1 MPSQSFMPCR
11 GIDNIS
17 EDAAMVQ
24 GGKEPFVF
32 MRDVVNANVTPAGKI
47 DMIASGGKVS
57 GKPYKNLWQSPL
69 HKDVFAMYVN
79 DWVKV
84 MVDDNSWSHEVLA
97 TIGRSDVYHTVL
109 NNLVVVA
116 GKHGLYTYDGQTCQ
130 PLTIATP
137 PAPITNDNVENTKP
151 SSRSVA
157 ISWLRGSME
166 SSLSDYVS
174 AGESANIVL
183 PMVFDPTVTGVNIYT
198 TTIGGTDMQLA
209 GTMDRAATN
218 FAITADHK
226 LGMAAQFT
234 HLSPMPTGKY
244 LCYWRGRL
252 ITATANVIR
261 FSEPLAYHLHDE
273 RHGFIQTSQRITF
286 IQPVDNGLWVGQ
298 VDHVLFIEGSN
309 PDDMSVSIKSAQ
321 PPVPNS
327 AIQTN
332 SNDIGDAAEGGG
344 LVTMW
349 LARNGYVAG
358 NSMGQIIEYQA
369 GRIDNIN
376 GQDSTTVRLA
386 RRLVT
391 AVS

>member
-1 MPSQSFMPCR
+1 MANQSFMPCR
-11 GIDNIS
+11 GIDNTS
-17 EDAAMVQ
+17 EDGAMVQ
-24 GGKEPFVF
+24 GGREPYVYV
-32 MRDVVNANVTPAGKI
+32 RDAVNVNVTPAGKI
-47 DMIASGGKVS
+47 DMIASGGKVTDS
-57 GKPYKNLWQSPL
+57 VYKNLWQSPL

-84 MVDDNSWSHEVLA
+84 NPNSWSHEVLA
-97 TIGRSDVYHTVL
+97 TIGSSDVYHAVL
-109 NNLVVVA
+109 NNMVVVA

-130 PLTIATP
+130 PLTIDTP
-137 PAPITNDNVENTKP
+137 PAPIAMGDIDKTQQT
-151 SSRSVA
+151 RSIA
-157 ISWLRGSME
+157 ISWVRGSTE
-166 SSLSDYVS
+166 SSLSDYVT
-174 AGESANIVL
+174 AGAEVELVL
-183 PMVFDPTVTGVNIYT
+183 PLVTDPTISSVNIYAT
-198 TTIGGTDMQLA
+198 NVGGTDMQLA
-209 GTMDRAATN
+209 GTVDRDTTSFN
-218 FAITADHK
+218 LTADHK
-226 LGMAAQFT
+226 LGMAAQFA

-321 PPVPNS
+321 APVPNS

-332 SNDIGDAAEGGG
+332 SNDIGEAAEGGS
-344 LVTMW
+344 LVTVW

>member
-47 DMIASGGKVS
+47 DMIASGGKVTS
-57 GKPYKNLWQSPL
+57 GTYKNLWQSPL

-84 MVDDNSWSHEVLA
+84 RIDGHSWSHEVLA
-97 TIGRSDVYHTVL
+97 TIGSSDVYHAVL

-130 PLTIATP
+130 PLTIDRP
-137 PAPITNDNVENTKP
+137 PAPIANDNVENAKP

-166 SSLSDYVS
+166 SSLSDYVT
-174 AGESANIVL
+174 AGESANIIL
-183 PMVFDPTVTGVNIYT
+183 PMVFDPTVTGVNIYA

-209 GTMDRAATN
+209 GTRDRAVTN

-226 LGMAAQFT
+226 LGMAAQFA
-234 HLSPMPTGKY
+234 HLSPMPTGKF

-298 VDHVLFIEGSN
+298 VDHVLFIEGTN

-332 SNDIGDAAEGGG
+332 SNDIGEAAEGGS
-344 LVTMW
+344 LVTIW